1 MPAADDIPMCDVRR
15 RDVGDLDDCVSVL
28 AEVHKVDGYPVN
40 WPATPADW
48 LAPPEQ
54 LAAWVAELDGRIVG
68 HLALSPPV
76 EGDAAPALW
85 GERTGA
91 APGEVAVVTRLFV
104 SPDAR
109 GHGIGAL
116 LMSQALREAG
126 TRGLHP
132 VLDVL
137 AADTGSV
144 AFYEH
149 LGWTLLD
156 IAEQRW
162 SQEQTVTVHCYAAP
176 VRSTGQASRHP

>member
-1 MPAADDIPMCDVRR
+1 MCDVRR
-15 RDVGDLDDCVSVL
+15 RDAGDLDACVSVL
-28 AEVHKVDGYPVN
+28 AEVHKVDSYPVN
-40 WPATPADW
+40 WPALPADW

-76 EGDAAPALW
+76 AGDVAPALW
-85 GERTGA
+85 AEHSGA
-91 APGEVAVVTRLFV
+91 APAEVAVVTRLFV
-104 SPDAR
+104 APDAR
-109 GHGIGAL
+109 GHGIGSL
-116 LMSQALREAG
+116 LMSQALREARS
-126 TRGLHP
+126 RGLHP
-132 VLDVL
+132 VLDVV

-156 IAEQRW
+156 TAEQRW

-176 VRSTGQASRHP
+176 VRRADRAGRST